1 MRYLYTQNEYHHLNE
16 AEDTGAVSMIK
27 KAFGLGE
34 PATTGELGIPENL
47 STDKKKNVEAIIE
60 AMKRNGITNPMTQK
74 AILGVIGKE
83 SGFVP
88 QSEISYSKTD
98 NSRIRKIFG
107 KRVAGLNDAQLTEL
121 KKDDVK
127 FFDKVYGKEAKEYL
141 GFDTGNTEPGD
152 GFKYRGRGFNGI
164 TFKSTYK
171 KFQDILSKY
180 SKMENVPDIMGE
192 PESLNSDPNV
202 AAEVAVLFFIDA
214 AKSPKMKQKYGTN
227 DINSFT
233 DQKTA
238 LKAITNLNAG
248 IGKDIESDYL
258 KSFELASKAAEEFD
272 IKGTEKA

>member
-1 MRYLYTQNEYHHLNE
+1 
-16 AEDTGAVSMIK
+16 
-27 KAFGLGE
+27 
-34 PATTGELGIPENL
+34 
-47 STDKKKNVEAIIE
+47 
-60 AMKRNGITNPMTQK
+60 
-74 AILGVIGKE
+74 
-83 SGFVP
+83 
-88 QSEISYSKTD
+88 
-98 NSRIRKIFG
+98 
-107 KRVAGLNDAQLTEL
+107 
-121 KKDDVK
+121 
-127 FFDKVYGKEAKEYL
+127 
-141 GFDTGNTEPGD
+141 
-152 GFKYRGRGFNGI
+152 
-164 TFKSTYK
+164 
-171 KFQDILSKY
+171 
-180 SKMENVPDIMGE
+180 MENVPDIMGE